1 VIFVDSNVPMYL
13 LGDDQGR
20 KLDARRAIERL
31 AEERTRLVTSSEVF
45 QELLHR
51 YGTGSRKDRVEPAFE
66 TLRGLVEEVL
76 AVEDAD
82 VFAAKDLLYA
92 HPRLS
97 ARDAL
102 HVAVMRR
109 HEIREIVSFDRG
121 FDLVSGIRRLPD
133 DSSTRRG

>member
-13 LGDDQGR
+13 MGDDRQR
-20 KLDARRAIERL
+20 KLAARHVLERL
-31 AEERTRLVTSSEVF
+31 AGEQKRLVTSSEVF
-45 QELLHR
+45 QEVLHR
-51 YGTGSRKDRVEPAFE
+51 YGTGSRRDRIEPAFE
-66 TLRGLVEEVL
+66 TLRGLVEDVL
-76 AVEDAD
+76 AVEGAD
-82 VFAAKDLLYA
+82 VFAAKDLIHA

-121 FDLVSGIRRLPD
+121 FDAVSGLRRLP
-133 DSSTRRG
+133 GEPGAG

>member
-13 LGDDQGR
+13 IGDDQQLKG
-20 KLDARRAIERL
+20 DARRVLERL
-31 AEERTRLVTSSEVF
+31 AAEQARLVTSSEVF

-51 YGTGSRKDRVEPAFE
+51 YGTGDRRDRLEPSFE
-66 TLRGLVEEVL
+66 TLRGLVEDVL
-76 AVEDAD
+76 AVEGAD

-109 HEIREIVSFDRG
+109 HEITQVVSFDRG
-121 FDLVSGIRRLPD
+121 FDAVSGIKRLPTD
-133 DSSTRRG
+133 PSPA